1 MEDDKEIISLP
12 VLWERQK
19 VANHRIDDLEK
30 NVKELTDFKFTV
42 NALKETVADLKI
54 TVNKMNGRD
63 GDTFRKLKFSTS
75 EKIILLIIGMLFFYL
90 FNFK

>member
-19 VANHRIDDLEK
+19 VANHRIEDLEK

-90 FNFK
+90 FEFK

>member
-1 MEDDKEIISLP
+1 M
-12 VLWERQK
+12 
-19 VANHRIDDLEK
+19 ANHRIDDLEK